1 MFRAKN
7 LVFDPNLK
15 FEFLDRKWR
24 CGRVEVVASM
34 ETFER
39 GLHVK
44 LPFDKRAKI
53 TKEGISNV
61 VASTTTCFTKLQNFA
76 NTFPLTF

>member
-1 MFRAKN
+1 MFRTKN
-7 LVFDPNLK
+7 LDFDPKLK

-24 CGRVEVVASM
+24 FGIVEVVASM

-76 NTFPLTF
+76 NTFPPTF

>member
-1 MFRAKN
+1 M
-7 LVFDPNLK
+7 
-15 FEFLDRKWR
+15 
-24 CGRVEVVASM
+24 EVVASM
-34 ETFER
+34 ETFGR

-61 VASTTTCFTKLQNFA
+61 VASTIPPALQNYKTLLMVFSL
-76 NTFPLTF
+76 NFRPEMRSYLNLKRPIFCLL

>member
-7 LVFDPNLK
+7 LDFDPKLK
-15 FEFLDRKWR
+15 FEFLDKN
-24 CGRVEVVASM
+24 GAFGIVEVVASM